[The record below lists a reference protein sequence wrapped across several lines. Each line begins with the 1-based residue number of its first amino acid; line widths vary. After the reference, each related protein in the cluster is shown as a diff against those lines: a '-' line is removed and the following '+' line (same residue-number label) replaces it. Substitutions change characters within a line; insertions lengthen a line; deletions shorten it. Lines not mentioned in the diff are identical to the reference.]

1 MDMKVYEILH
11 SVLLVLKY
19 SNRVGAHGMLLAGMY
34 LMGATGLYTVAGC
47 EQRSTVFC
55 LIKIMPFVHMLLRLW
70 QKVININFF

>member
-47 EQRSTVFC
+47 GQRSTVFLFDKDNAFC
-55 LIKIMPFVHMLLRLW
+55 SYAFAIVAKSYQH
-70 QKVININFF
+70 